1 MRLLI
6 NNEWINLIRIII
18 LAPWRSKRNG
28 STIFCTALFS
38 STVTPAFLCTENIL
52 AFLFHS
58 NSLFI
63 DPSSDRKCNKQRCEV
78 RAAQQLFAT
87 SGPHSLWKWPFSG
100 AFGALVRFRPTYL
113 FFFVH
118 LSSHWTFKVWAFRLG
133 LMFFIAVVSHTIK
146 IDTGLLALVTVVSS
160 VAAGSISSSARD
172 TGWPEPSWRN
182 CCFVGLKQKD
192 SFCRARLQK

>member
-18 LAPWRSKRNG
+18 LAPWCSKRNG

-38 STVTPAFLCTENIL
+38 SAVTPAFLCTENIL

-63 DPSSDRKCNKQRCEV
+63 NPSSDRKCNKQRKTWSESCT
-78 RAAQQLFAT
+78 AALCYFWSTQPVEMTLFWCFCCHLYF
-87 SGPHSLWKWPFSG
+87 SGP
-100 AFGALVRFRPTYL
+100 L

-118 LSSHWTFKVWAFRLG
+118 LSSHWTFKVWASRLG
-133 LMFFIAVVSHTIK
+133 LMFFIAILSHTIK

-160 VAAGSISSSARD
+160 VAAGSISSSARA

-182 CCFVGLKQKD
+182 CCIVGLKQKD
-192 SFCRARLQK
+192 SFCRARL